1 MGKTIYKPS
10 PRQKTS
16 SVGLESAHVHKL
28 CFDACRMFAR
38 GVTQNTARSRCK
50 EMPGSFPLPM
60 CYYLREPA
68 APSTTSLLSEQW
80 QPPTQRLPV
89 EVTVIFFQRGSYL
102 AIKSPPNA
110 IHSFGIVRLDEEIS
124 GRYSETARGCTSSFR
139 HKLFRHLLGEH
150 VVFHD

>member
-1 MGKTIYKPS
+1 MGETIS
-10 PRQKTS
+10 ESETENSS

-28 CFDACRMFAR
+28 CFDPCRMFAR
-38 GVTQNTARSRCK
+38 GVTQNTARSGCK
-50 EMPGSFPLPM
+50 EMPGSLPLPM
-60 CYYLREPA
+60 WYYLRELA

-80 QPPTQRLPV
+80 QPSTQRLPV

-102 AIKSPPNA
+102 AIKSPANA